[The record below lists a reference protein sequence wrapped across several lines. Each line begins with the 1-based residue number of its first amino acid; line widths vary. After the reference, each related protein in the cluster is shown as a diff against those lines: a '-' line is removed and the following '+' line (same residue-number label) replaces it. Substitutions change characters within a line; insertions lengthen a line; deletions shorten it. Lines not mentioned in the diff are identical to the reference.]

1 MKSLREKA
9 IEALGTATTMNRKVL
24 LLLFL
29 ILVAIGAILVA
40 LNSPKPYAGSSQ
52 DQNITVQPAGS
63 EFSMSAAENFVHL
76 VGEVANPGIYKL
88 PSGSRLFDA
97 VLAAG
102 GFSAAAD
109 QASVNLARELSDGEQ
124 IVVLAIGGN
133 QLNGQGV
140 AQGAGASAQTS
151 LISLNRA
158 SQIELETLPGVGP
171 ALASRMV
178 DWRVTNG
185 GFKKKQ
191 DLMKVSGIGQKLFTG
206 IENLVTL

>member
-1 MKSLREKA
+1 MNSLREKA
-9 IEALGTATTMNRKVL
+9 IAALGSATSMNRKVL

-29 ILVAIGAILVA
+29 ILVAIAATLIA
-40 LNSPKPYAGSSQ
+40 LNSPKPYVNSPDGQKLQSSEST
-52 DQNITVQPAGS
+52 IS
-63 EFSMSAAENFVHL
+63 ISSAENFVHL
-76 VGEVANPGIYKL
+76 VGEVVNPGIYKL
-88 PSGSRLFDA
+88 QSGSRMFDA

-102 GFSAAAD
+102 GFTEAAD
-109 QASVNLARELSDGEQ
+109 QSSVNLAREISDGEQ
-124 IVVLAIGGN
+124 IVVLPAGGS
-133 QLNGQGV
+133 LPTGQHSGAV
-140 AQGAGASAQTS
+140 ANTFQ
-151 LISLNRA
+151 ISLNRA

-191 DLMKVSGIGQKLFTG
+191 DLMKVSGIGQKLFAG